1 MKIHTDV
8 QIINQAGKPAFAV
21 IPYDHYLELTNR
33 HREEQVYIPNEVV
46 GLQIEQGL
54 SLLAAWRTYKGLS
67 QLELAERLS
76 VSQSAVAQ
84 MEKPGTKPRDKTL
97 QKVAAALGVTV
108 AHLTE

>member
-1 MKIHTDV
+1 MKTHTDV

-21 IPYDHYLELTNR
+21 IPYEQYLELTNR
-33 HREEQVYIPNEVV
+33 QREEEVYIPNEVV

-67 QLELAERLS
+67 QGQLSDRLG

-84 MEKPGTKPRDKTL
+84 MEKPGSKPREKTL
-97 QKVAAALGVTV
+97 QKVADALGITV